1 MVRKSGKKSL
11 EVGNSSHYL
20 QVFFY
25 IPVGC
30 LGFLPSVVLLD
41 LWHFLVTLVVARAG
55 EKIPRAPRRTSLTLR
70 RLKDVLLESKAA
82 MRVFVKNLAQLKHG
96 YTA

>member
-1 MVRKSGKKSL
+1 MVRKSGKNHLRLVIHPIICK
-11 EVGNSSHYL
+11 
-20 QVFFY
+20 FFLHPRWLFG
-25 IPVGC
+25 ISE
-30 LGFLPSVVLLD
+30 PSIVLLD